1 MIPRYSRPEMARVW
15 SEENKF
21 ASWLKVEIAA
31 VQAWADLGAVPRDDA
46 DRIAANARFRIED
59 IERYERE
66 MHHDMNAFLRSVAD
80 SLGEES
86 RWVHLGLTS
95 YDTEDPALALRLVE
109 AADIL
114 ADDLRKLEEAIAA
127 RAIEHKD
134 TLCMGRTHGMHAEP
148 ITFGLKLLNW
158 LDEVRRDQKRLA
170 AAREDVAVGKL
181 SGPVGSHATVP
192 LELEERVCAR
202 LGLGVDSAST
212 QVVSRDRHAH
222 FVQTLALIGA
232 SLERF
237 ATEVRHLQRTE
248 VGEAEEPFSTGQMDL
263 HLRPLEG
270 GAQRH
275 QQGSS
280 SMPHK
285 RNPEKCERVCGL
297 ARVLRANSIAAL
309 ENVALWHER
318 DISQSSV
325 ERIIL
330 PDSCLALDYMLAL
343 FTEIVRG
350 LVVYPERMRRNME
363 LTHGVVFSQRVL
375 LALVE
380 KGMSRQD
387 AYPIVQRAGHVA
399 LDEGRPFRETIAEQ
413 PGVRDLLSELE
424 LDALF
429 DYAYFTREVDK
440 SFARMGLLG
449 E

>member
-1 MIPRYSRPEMARVW
+1 MARVW

-21 ASWLKVEIAA
+21 AAWLRVEVAV
-31 VQAWADLGAVPRDDA
+31 VQAWAELGAVPREA
-46 DRIAANARFRIED
+46 AEKIARGASFRIED

-66 MHHDMNAFLRSVAD
+66 MHHDMNSFLRSVSD

-86 RWVHLGLTS
+86 RWLHLGLTS
-95 YDTEDPALALRLVE
+95 YDTEDPALALRLVQ
-109 AADIL
+109 AAEIIEE
-114 ADDLRKLEEAIAA
+114 DLRALETAIAT
-127 RAIEHKD
+127 RALEHKD

-158 LDEVRRDQKRLA
+158 LDEVRRAQERLA
-170 AAREDVAVGKL
+170 RAKRDVAVGKL

-192 LELEERVCAR
+192 PELEERVCAR
-202 LGLGVDSAST
+202 LGLGVDAVST

-237 ATEVRHLQRTE
+237 ATEIRHLQRTE
-248 VGEAEEPFSTGQMDL
+248 VGEAEEPFSAGQVDL
-263 HLRPLEG
+263 HLRPLD
-270 GAQRH
+270 ADQPVIRH

-297 ARVLRANSIAAL
+297 ARLLRGYSVAAL

-325 ERIIL
+325 ERVII
-330 PDSCLALDYMLAL
+330 PDACLALDYMLAL
-343 FTEIVRG
+343 FTQIVRG
-350 LVVYPERMRRNME
+350 LVVYPERMRENME
-363 LTHGVVFSQRVL
+363 LTRGVVFSQRLL
-375 LALVE
+375 LALIE
-380 KGMSRQD
+380 KGMSRQE
-387 AYPIVQRAGHVA
+387 AYPVVQRAGHAA
-399 LDEGRPFRETIAEQ
+399 LAERRPFRETIAVE
-413 PGVRDLLSELE
+413 PEVAKRLPAAN

-440 SFARMGLLG
+440 SFARMGLLNP
-449 E
+449 

>member
-1 MIPRYSRPEMARVW
+1 MARVW

-21 ASWLKVEIAA
+21 SSWLRVEIAA
-31 VQAWADLGAVPRDDA
+31 VQAWSDMGVVPRDDA
-46 DRIAANARFRIED
+46 DKIARNASFRIED
-59 IERYERE
+59 VDRYERE
-66 MHHDMNAFLRSVAD
+66 MHHDMNAFLRSVSD
-80 SLGEES
+80 SLGEEG

-95 YDTEDPALALRLVE
+95 YDTEDPATSLRLVE

-114 ADDLRKLEEAIAA
+114 AEDLRLLEDAIAR
-127 RAIEHKD
+127 RALEFKD

-158 LDEVRRDQKRLA
+158 LDEVRRAEERLQQ
-170 AAREDVAVGKL
+170 ARASIAVGKL
-181 SGPVGSHATVP
+181 SGPVGSHATVSP
-192 LELEERVCAR
+192 ELEERVCQH
-202 LGLGVDSAST
+202 LGLGVDAVST
-212 QVVSRDRHAH
+212 QVISRDRHAH

-237 ATEVRHLQRTE
+237 ATELRHLQRSE
-248 VGEAEEPFSTGQMDL
+248 VGEAEEPFQAG
-263 HLRPLEG
+263 
-270 GAQRH
+270 

-325 ERIIL
+325 ERVIL
-330 PDSCLALDYMLAL
+330 PDSCLALDYILAL

-350 LVVYPERMRRNME
+350 LVVYPKRMLRNME
-363 LTHGVVFSQRVL
+363 LTQGVVFSQRVL
-375 LALVE
+375 LELVE
-380 KGMSRQD
+380 KGMSRQE
-387 AYPIVQRAGHVA
+387 AYVHVQRAGHVA
-399 LDEGRPFRETIAEQ
+399 LDEQRPFRETIAAE
-413 PGVRDLLSELE
+413 PEVSARLSPVE
-424 LDALF
+424 LDAIF
-429 DYAYFTREVDK
+429 DYGYYTREVDK
-440 SFARMGLLG
+440 SFARMGLLA